1 LTSAPNSSSLP
12 AQLRIIVLLTRSSA
26 CRSASSA
33 SSALIRLWGRI
44 CLPLFP
50 HRRLAF
56 ATDAGYAVTHYR
68 DYGTAGQLAEV
79 PVNKE
84 GNEIKM
90 ARGSRGTS
98 VETQLAELEMR
109 HHKRLKNLKDPA
121 KKLESEREFVR
132 QRARLEQLLAME
144 PQEAREE
151 RNRERRSSPQ
161 PDSEALFQR
170 LLFLSWLYGIRLP
183 ALFAAKV
190 SRAILR
196 ISGLDSLRKT
206 LTLKAWQQPQ
216 ATKATVDGQKER
228 GSQRGKADIDHTS
241 DRQPSQMNW
250 YRASDARRKLRQIVI
265 ELPTAGAVGPRFGSL
280 MLTARYEDLFVQT
293 WNAGYFQMAWEQEP
307 YLLVRAD
314 GYVDKLR
321 ECGLRLAF
329 SFYRGRVGGLFG
341 LFVAAKSPELDRA
354 APTKRA
360 LVECIYGLDMQHTVD
375 LIHAGL
381 ARDSAHICF
390 ADASTNVRINVIDES
405 GKSREYAAPACRF
418 DRVYSM
424 PADCQR
430 ALDQEFR
437 QLLHYHRN
445 LAPSKRNYRAS
456 VEELSGDFPPA
467 SDPILAQ
474 TEQSPSA
481 AAEHGDKRSFRQ
493 RLLGLWQGPAAAAT
507 TLAPQVLP
515 FEQFEH
521 AMIFVKGPATNFQLS
536 DAVQRVLEEMTGR

>member
-1 LTSAPNSSSLP
+1 
-12 AQLRIIVLLTRSSA
+12 
-26 CRSASSA
+26 
-33 SSALIRLWGRI
+33 
-44 CLPLFP
+44 
-50 HRRLAF
+50 
-56 ATDAGYAVTHYR
+56 
-68 DYGTAGQLAEV
+68 
-79 PVNKE
+79 
-84 GNEIKM
+84 
-90 ARGSRGTS
+90 
-98 VETQLAELEMR
+98 
-109 HHKRLKNLKDPA
+109 
-121 KKLESEREFVR
+121 
-132 QRARLEQLLAME
+132 
-144 PQEAREE
+144 
-151 RNRERRSSPQ
+151 
-161 PDSEALFQR
+161 
-170 LLFLSWLYGIRLP
+170 
-183 ALFAAKV
+183 
-190 SRAILR
+190 
-196 ISGLDSLRKT
+196 
-206 LTLKAWQQPQ
+206 
-216 ATKATVDGQKER
+216 
-228 GSQRGKADIDHTS
+228 
-241 DRQPSQMNW
+241 
-250 YRASDARRKLRQIVI
+250 
-265 ELPTAGAVGPRFGSL
+265 
-280 MLTARYEDLFVQT
+280 
-293 WNAGYFQMAWEQEP
+293 
-307 YLLVRAD
+307 VRAD

-536 DAVQRVLEEMTGR
+536 DAVQRVLEEMTGRSILEVSLKARPVHIVRNSSTVVDNAAKGTRQGLIAATELGLKLRDKGLPMRFCNDSLKAVERYFRDPASGHELAIVLFYGVRGELLSEADGSKLALATEQAWRRRWLFKRERHSQTRQDHNLFLNL